1 LEPGDGR
8 GWLGRARNHA
18 RAGHLRQAMDDA
30 DEACRHGTAA
40 GCQLRDEVRQ
50 KMRI

>member
-1 LEPGDGR
+1 
-8 GWLGRARNHA
+8 
-18 RAGHLRQAMDDA
+18 MDDA